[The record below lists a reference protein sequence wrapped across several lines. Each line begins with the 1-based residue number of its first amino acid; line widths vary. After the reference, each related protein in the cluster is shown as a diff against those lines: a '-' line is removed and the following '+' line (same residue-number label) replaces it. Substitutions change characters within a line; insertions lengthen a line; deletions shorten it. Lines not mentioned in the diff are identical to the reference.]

1 LTGPGTG
8 PRTAPGSR
16 LGHPAIQRVRQAL
29 RERGS
34 SAEVIALAETART
47 AEAAANALGVPLGAI
62 VKSLVFTIDG
72 APVMALIA
80 GDRRCA
86 TRALPG
92 ALGMAGL
99 VARADA
105 DRVRQVTGFAIGGVA
120 PLGHPARLPTAIDAS
135 LARFET
141 VYAAAG
147 HPFAVFPTTM
157 LELSLLTGGAVVK
170 GISADG
176 KATNDQIAG
185 PPGPSTDGRFLP

>member
-1 LTGPGTG
+1 MSDRGSDPGNGPGN
-8 PRTAPGSR
+8 R
-16 LGHPAIQRVRQAL
+16 LAHPAVQRVRQAL

-34 SAEVIALAETART
+34 SAEVIELAETART
-47 AEAAANALGVPLGAI
+47 AEAAARALGVPQGAI

-72 APVMALIA
+72 RPVMALIA

-92 ALGMAGL
+92 ALGMSGL
-99 VARADA
+99 VMRADA
-105 DRVRQVTGFAIGGVA
+105 DRVRQATGFAIGGVA
-120 PLGHPARLPTAIDAS
+120 PLGHPTRLPTAIDDS
-135 LARFET
+135 LGRFGT

-170 GISADG
+170 GVSADG
-176 KATNDQIAG
+176 DPASDQGAMRIAR
-185 PPGPSTDGRFLP
+185 PHD